1 MEIHVPEGNIL
12 EVRVP
17 HETIV
22 EITLLKTTPFK
33 SAPIEVVCI
42 ANSKFLTE
50 VLIIFG
56 YYSCKESRENNIQ
69 YCLRTVLTVQPIL
82 PDTSKTTD

>member
-12 EVRVP
+12 EVHVP

-22 EITLLKTTPFK
+22 EIIPLKTTAFK
-33 SAPIEVVCI
+33 SAPIEVVSI
-42 ANSKFLTE
+42 AISKFFTE

-56 YYSCKESRENNIQ
+56 YYSCKESRGEQYPVLFENSTHSTAYITRYQQDN
-69 YCLRTVLTVQPIL
+69 
-82 PDTSKTTD
+82 